1 MSLAQLKRVD
11 DCVRQRV
18 FPKRDNA
25 TGRHFCRLKSPTV
38 YGIHE
43 EKEREHLSYFERFIR
58 RTASNFCREAEN
70 RRRVV
75 RTWKSREH
83 AVFIPDALERKQ
95 SMSFP
100 RLETYRG
107 KRIVV
112 TLSAQRV
119 RRSVCVKPSS
129 CWNRK
134 CQVSHGRTAVCSGRW
149 MWIS

>member
-1 MSLAQLKRVD
+1 MSLAQLKLASTTVCDSEFFRNET
-11 DCVRQRV
+11 
-18 FPKRDNA
+18 NA

-58 RTASNFCREAEN
+58 HTASNFCRETEN
-70 RRRVV
+70 CRRVV

-100 RLETYRG
+100 RLETYRR
-107 KRIVV
+107 KRIVI
-112 TLSAQRV
+112 TLSARNLYTEG
-119 RRSVCVKPSS
+119 VCKTFVLLK
-129 CWNRK
+129 
-134 CQVSHGRTAVCSGRW
+134 
-149 MWIS
+149 